1 MPRSEYDPLFG
12 DPTPDDSAA
21 DADDFTRVRERFEAA
36 SRAFLRSPWPWVA
49 WAVLLPAAALLT
61 PTVARAGGPAAVLL
75 AWSGAILLGGAVE
88 GGVIL
93 RHGRG
98 ARVRSQLADWALGV
112 QGNLSLTAL
121 IFSVLLLWLDR
132 PGTLPGVWL
141 LLLGHSFYALGG
153 LSFRPMR
160 TAGLLFQAGGAAAL
174 WPAFRPDYDPLLAFA
189 LATAAGC
196 LWLAWGV
203 ARARSQ
209 P

>member
-12 DPTPDDSAA
+12 DPAPADAAA
-21 DADDFTRVRERFEAA
+21 DADDFARVRERFEAA

-49 WAVLLPAAALLT
+49 WSVLLPAAALLT
-61 PTVARAGGPAAVLL
+61 PTFARAGGPAAVLL

-93 RHGRG
+93 RNGRG
-98 ARVRSQLADWALGV
+98 TRVRSQLADWALGV

-132 PGTLPGVWL
+132 PGALPGVWL
-141 LLLGHSFYALGG
+141 LLLGHSFYVLGG

-160 TAGLLFQAGGAAAL
+160 TAGLLFQMGGAAAL
-174 WPAFRPDYDPLLAFA
+174 WPVFRPGYDPLLVFA

-203 ARARSQ
+203 ARARAQ